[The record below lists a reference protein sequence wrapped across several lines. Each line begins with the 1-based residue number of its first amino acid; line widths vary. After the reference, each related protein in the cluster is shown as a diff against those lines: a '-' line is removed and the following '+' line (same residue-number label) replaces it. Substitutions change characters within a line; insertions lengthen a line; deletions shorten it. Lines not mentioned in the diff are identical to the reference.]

1 MPVVDITDIENS
13 LNNERISYLDLTHQL
28 NNYNEIYNLNF
39 YLKNMNT
46 LELDKMTKVNQNIRA
61 KVLRMKQEY
70 MLMDYGIHEH
80 KMRANILYTTLV
92 VVSVIFIIVAFYV
105 KGSMDKNTVIMISV
119 VLGVLYLIIMLF
131 ILSANSKR
139 RKYAWDQYYWS
150 EMKKKS

>member
-1 MPVVDITDIENS
+1 MSVDFASIDTA
-13 LNNERISYLDLTHQL
+13 LNNNRTTYLDLTHQL

-46 LELDKMTKVNQNIRA
+46 LELDKMNKANQNIRA

-70 MLMDYGIHEH
+70 LLMDYGIHEH

-92 VVSVIFIIVAFYV
+92 VATVIFCVTAFFV
-105 KGSMDKNTVIMISV
+105 KGSMDKNTVIMISIV
-119 VLGVLYLIIMLF
+119 IGVLYLVIMLF
-131 ILSANSKR
+131 ILSANAKR